1 MPALREV
8 NFRDTTRLISTQY
21 TEQTALASLDLPP
34 KVLSILSELDAAT
47 NERKIAE
54 MGGRLG
60 IGIAELVYGIP
71 EATLVNAAFCH
82 PGLGARF
89 HGRLRGAWYAG
100 IERETAMAEVRFHRE
115 RFLRE
120 MRATGSFR
128 FAYRAFL
135 ADFAG
140 PYPVLTEADA
150 GCLATEPYPV
160 CYARPQALARSL
172 LEQGAAGIVYPS
184 TRRAGGTCVVCFRPA
199 LVYHVR
205 RGNVVEVEVS
215 L

>member
-1 MPALREV
+1 LPELREV
-8 NFRDTTRLISTQY
+8 DYRDTTRLISTQY
-21 TEQTALASLDLPP
+21 TEQTVLESLDLPAE
-34 KVLSILSELDAAT
+34 VVSQLSELDAAT
-47 NERKIAE
+47 NERKLAE
-54 MGGRLG
+54 IGGRLG

-71 EATLVNAAFCH
+71 EATVINAAFCH
-82 PGLGARF
+82 PGQGGRF

-135 ADFAG
+135 ADFVG

-150 GCLATEPYPV
+150 DCLAKEPYPA
-160 CYARPQALARSL
+160 CYARPQALAQAL
-172 LEQGAAGIVYPS
+172 LEQGAAGVVYPS
-184 TRRAGGTCVVCFRPA
+184 TRRTGGTCIACFRPA

-205 RGNVVEVEVS
+205 RGSVVEIDVS